1 MCRQENNSSP
11 SDMRGQLPF
20 RGNGTFL
27 CHCIVA
33 MKLGG
38 KMEDKNVSSWIPFLL
53 ISTHTSKLIFHTA
66 ITQLTSTRTA
76 INLWRWYNGAE
87 NDTLGIKLLWQISS
101 AQYPQGQTIIN
112 DKTVVSCQHSSRKDT
127 AYPARKLLL
136 NKTYQQPR
144 FHPNMLPANIFS
156 FYMWVQGHMQEL
168 ILGKRNR
175 ISFPSPIQ
183 NWQSPTDFN

>member
-76 INLWRWYNGAE
+76 INLWR
-87 NDTLGIKLLWQISS
+87 
-101 AQYPQGQTIIN
+101 
-112 DKTVVSCQHSSRKDT
+112 
-127 AYPARKLLL
+127 
-136 NKTYQQPR
+136 
-144 FHPNMLPANIFS
+144 
-156 FYMWVQGHMQEL
+156 
-168 ILGKRNR
+168 
-175 ISFPSPIQ
+175 
-183 NWQSPTDFN
+183 